1 MIKTSVFLLALLNAS
16 AVFAGCLSDSQ
27 LQQLTEKETTYLSEK
42 IPPAFKHA
50 LADKAVKVAVEAIE
64 GEGCKAKLVLTLP
77 QADIDEANAVLD
89 AQPAKK
95 IMLGAQGYALPQ
107 EQLNMASFT
116 VDPASL
122 EIPNADILQ
131 TAPYG
136 KLRAS
141 VELMYSFI
149 TQKRSNLSEGQAND
163 TPWPEALTTQVVT
176 SCSSQAKAVDCS
188 CVAKQYTLSIPAR
201 QMAYILSNEENP
213 YAMGAGANQ
222 GFKAIKQKA
231 FGVCKR

>member
-1 MIKTSVFLLALLNAS
+1 MIRIGVLLLAMFNAT

-27 LQQLTEKETTYLSEK
+27 LQQLTEKESRYLSQQ

-50 LADKAVKVAVEAIE
+50 LVDKAVKLDVQAAV
-64 GEGCKAKLVLTLP
+64 GEGCHAKLVLTLP

-107 EQLNMASFT
+107 EVINTATFT

-122 EIPNADILQ
+122 EIPNVDILQ

-149 TQKRSNLSEGQAND
+149 SQKRSNISEAQTNE
-163 TPWPEALTTQVVT
+163 TPWPEALTTQVVS
-176 SCSSQAKAVDCS
+176 SCDSATKAVDCT
-188 CVAKQYTLSIPAR
+188 CVAKQYAMRIPAR
-201 QMAYILSNEENP
+201 QMEYILSNEENP

-222 GFKAIKQKA
+222 GFKTIKQKA
-231 FGVCKR
+231 SSVCKR

>member
-1 MIKTSVFLLALLNAS
+1 
-16 AVFAGCLSDSQ
+16 
-27 LQQLTEKETTYLSEK
+27 
-42 IPPAFKHA
+42 
-50 LADKAVKVAVEAIE
+50 
-64 GEGCKAKLVLTLP
+64 
-77 QADIDEANAVLD
+77 
-89 AQPAKK
+89 
-95 IMLGAQGYALPQ
+95 
-107 EQLNMASFT
+107 
-116 VDPASL
+116 
-122 EIPNADILQ
+122 
-131 TAPYG
+131 
-136 KLRAS
+136 
-141 VELMYSFI
+141 LMYSFI